1 MSIYQEH
8 DKDKTF
14 HKAVKGEPTAP
25 KRKHVRKIIVDSWN
39 YGTINIFKQIQKE
52 PVDKNSLVCFKA
64 LTVMHK
70 VLQEGA
76 PRVLREGF
84 RYCNLLKHLQTH
96 WSGSHEQHYAALNT
110 EYAYLLRGKVTFH
123 HKHPLVMGNLS
134 LDDYTQKIK
143 NQPEV
148 PIQVRQEMIGHL
160 LDLQYMILRVQGAI
174 FRFHGRDLHESKVA
188 ALVPILVESDAVYR
202 ITVHHLH
209 ALCDRA
215 KDASQ
220 VQAYIDRFNQQYQEL
235 RVFYDGAGR
244 ISYVTNLM
252 RVPQLP
258 AQPPS
263 FAITGKLVHVVPEA
277 DHTIVVTSL
286 MVEDQQKAA
295 PVPQPTPQP
304 AAQPV
309 VQKPQPVPQQAQASQ
324 AQQPRAGWVQFGA
337 APQQAQQAQQGSMQ
351 QAQQGSLQ
359 QAQPNLDQLRIY
371 IGQLEALCRSKDD
384 HIAYWKNLYEQAL
397 AQMQQVGQQA
407 EANARRADELENHLQ
422 GVLQQQQIDR
432 QNEMLRKLDNAVN
445 SVRNALDHLNDAS
458 NTGNPSARP
467 EEIMSANGTINEILG
482 KVDGAAQRRDHAALT
497 ASLKE
502 LTKINALQ
510 CNNSKGVAALTDDK
524 DLADALTAATMRTTQ
539 AIQELLEIIRQN
551 PNDADAI
558 MAASAKVRE
567 CNLAVERATE
577 AIMKAETVHDE
588 GTDISASATQELLRA
603 AAVIQEAADRLI
615 KAKAEARDRAKRK
628 ENKVQL
634 EVSDAIFDA
643 AVAITEAS
651 KNLVNQASEV
661 QRENVA
667 SGRAGAGGQRLY
679 KKDIVW
685 SQGLISASQTVAASV
700 SELVKNAN
708 GAAEGTLGEEELVA
722 ASKGVAGATTQLVVA
737 SRVRSDPN
745 SAAQKALEAA
755 SRTIG
760 KTTRIL
766 VAAAKATQE
775 EEEEDLAVDI
785 AKMSMTERKIKEMEE
800 QTRILKLEKELERA
814 RQRLARTRK
823 ESYAS

>member
-1 MSIYQEH
+1 MSIYTEH

-84 RYCNLLKHLQTH
+84 RYCNLLKHLQQH
-96 WSGSHEQHYAALNT
+96 WGGSHEQHYANLNT
-110 EYAYLLRGKVTFH
+110 EYAYFLRGKVTFH

-188 ALVPILVESDAVYR
+188 ALVPLLVESDAVYR
-202 ITVHHLH
+202 ISVHHLH

-215 KDASQ
+215 KDESQ
-220 VQAYIDRFNQQYQEL
+220 VKAYVERFNQQYLEL

-258 AQPPS
+258 AQPPA

-286 MVEDQQKAA
+286 MVEDQERAA
-295 PVPQPTPQP
+295 PVPQPAPQP
-304 AAQPV
+304 A
-309 VQKPQPVPQQAQASQ
+309 PQPVAQQPQQAMPQ
-324 AQQPRAGWVQFGA
+324 AQQAQPQAQQARAGWVQFGA
-337 APQQAQQAQQGSMQ
+337 APQQAQQATVEQAGQPSM
-351 QAQQGSLQ
+351 
-359 QAQPNLDQLRIY
+359 DQLRIY

-384 HIAYWKNLYEQAL
+384 HIAYWKNLYEQAM
-397 AQMQQVGQQA
+397 ARMQQLSQQA
-407 EANARRADELENHLQ
+407 EQNARRADELENHLQ
-422 GVLQQQQIDR
+422 GILQQQQIDR

-445 SVRNALDHLNDAS
+445 AVRSALGNLNDAS
-458 NTGNPSARP
+458 NKGNPSARP
-467 EEIMSANGTINEILG
+467 EEIMESNGTMNEILG
-482 KVDGAAQRRDHAALT
+482 KLDDAAMKRDHTALT
-497 ASLKE
+497 ATLKE
-502 LTKINALQ
+502 LTKLNAIQ
-510 CNNSKGVAALTDDK
+510 ASNSKGVAALTDDK
-524 DLADALTAATMRTTQ
+524 ELADALLQASVRTTE
-539 AIQELLEIIRQN
+539 AIQELLEIIRTN

-567 CNLAVERATE
+567 CNLAVQRATE
-577 AIMKAETVHDE
+577 AIIKAETVQDE
-588 GTDISASATQELLRA
+588 GTDISSSATQELLRA
-603 AAVIQEAADRLI
+603 AAVIQEAAERLTR
-615 KAKAEARDRAKRK
+615 AKAEARERAKRK

-634 EVSDAIFDA
+634 EVSEAIFDA

-651 KNLVNQASEV
+651 KNLVNQASHV
-661 QRENVA
+661 QQENVA
-667 SGRAGAGGQRLY
+667 SGRVGAGGKLY

-685 SQGLISASQTVAASV
+685 SQGLISASQNVASSV

-708 GAAEGTLGEEELVA
+708 GAADGSLGEEELVA
-722 ASKGVAGATTQLVVA
+722 ASKGVASATTQLVVA

-745 SAAQKALEAA
+745 SDAQKALEEA
-755 SRTIG
+755 SKTIG
-760 KTTRIL
+760 RTTRLL

-775 EEEEDLAVDI
+775 EEEELAEDLS
-785 AKMSMTERKIKEMEE
+785 KLSMTEKKIKEMEE

-814 RQRLARTRK
+814 RQRLALTRK
-823 ESYAS
+823 QAYSS